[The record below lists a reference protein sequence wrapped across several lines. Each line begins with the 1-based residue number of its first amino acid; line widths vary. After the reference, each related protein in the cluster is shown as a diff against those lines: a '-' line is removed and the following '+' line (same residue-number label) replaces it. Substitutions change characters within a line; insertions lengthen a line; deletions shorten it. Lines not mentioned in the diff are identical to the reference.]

1 MNRLAFFSLLIAA
14 IVLCVCG
21 RKDRNVPH
29 GHIGILKAH
38 APGPFEVELQASDE
52 QVLSSG
58 KSVMKQVMPKPGET
72 DSAGGVFC
80 VQDIEAPK
88 EAVWNQIL
96 GMDEYER
103 KVAKVLECKN
113 YEVSK
118 NENGSI
124 TIKTRQKLGVLPG
137 YSVSTSRRLLLVLFL
152 KQTVSNYSSHFI
164 LCSRS
169 MKTTTITPMYQRK
182 TRLRGALITRR
193 NLTSMTLLAIG
204 MWRIIQP
211 SR

>member
-1 MNRLAFFSLLIAA
+1 MGRCRNTFYFLLVATIL
-14 IVLCVCG
+14 LCISVSG

-29 GHIGILKAH
+29 GHHGILKPH
-38 APGPFEVELQASDE
+38 IPGPFEVSLEASDE

-58 KSVMKQVMPKPGET
+58 KSVMKQVMPKPGEA

-96 GMDEYER
+96 GMDEYEK

-113 YEVSK
+113 YEVRK

-137 YSVSTSRRLLLVLFL
+137 YSVSFSP
-152 KQTVSNYSSHFI
+152 
-164 LCSRS
+164 CC
-169 MKTTTITPMYQRK
+169 
-182 TRLRGALITRR
+182 
-193 NLTSMTLLAIG
+193 
-204 MWRIIQP
+204 
-211 SR
+211 